1 MYAAS
6 AMAGN
11 VLTRTIAGGTLPL
24 AGAAMYNA
32 LGPHWQGTLLGLLE
46 VLIVPIP
53 FVFYKY
59 GHLIRLKS
67 KFISRMEQ
75 EAKGGEKGGA

>member
-1 MYAAS
+1 
-6 AMAGN
+6 
-11 VLTRTIAGGTLPL
+11 
-24 AGAAMYNA
+24 MYNA

-67 KFISRMEQ
+67 KFISRMEE
-75 EAKGGEKGGA
+75 EARGGEKGGA